1 MPLRETETTP
11 RNGRVASRQADD
23 PVDTISGSLGLAG
36 AADTCLILART
47 SKGTTLYVR
56 GREIEESEKAIIFGT
71 ENCKWTLLGNAAE
84 IQRSDTRKSI
94 LAALNQ
100 ATDLLNPGEIAALVE
115 LPRNTVDKT
124 LARMAADGEVVQ
136 VSRGRYAHP
145 EKEFATPRHKFQKSL
160 N

>member
-94 LAALNQ
+94 LASLNQ